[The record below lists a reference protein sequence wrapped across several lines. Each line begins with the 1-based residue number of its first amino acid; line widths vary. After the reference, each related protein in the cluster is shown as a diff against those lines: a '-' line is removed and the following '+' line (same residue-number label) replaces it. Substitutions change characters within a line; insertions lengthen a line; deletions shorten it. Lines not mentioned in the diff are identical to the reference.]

1 LGKEETLSLLEELSS
16 PLDLSNGT
24 VGIILAAGHGKRIKS
39 EKSKM
44 LHEIWGVPTVL
55 RVRSALEQGLGNT
68 SQLIVVGVKAEEV
81 ANSVGKKENLK
92 FVFQE
97 RQNGTGDAVRIAM
110 NNLELSESEL
120 EIYVVPGDMGLID
133 GDTLSAF
140 KNSFQNSNAD
150 MIVLTGQYAGNPKNN
165 RYGRIIR
172 VPKMLSDGSSADS
185 LEGEVVEIIEHK
197 DILALSSDKP
207 LELNHKGKKFD
218 LTKKELIN
226 ISEFN
231 TGVYGFKAK
240 ILNEHL
246 GAITTDNVQGE
257 LYVTDLIK
265 IFNENKMTVHAAKA
279 TDSRLVEGFN
289 VKSAL
294 REMEA
299 IARERVYDKLKD
311 VITIEDQ
318 YDFFIAE
325 EVVERILDLDRSENS
340 GDILI
345 HKGVYLGPEV
355 HLSAGVE
362 ICDNCQL
369 TGEVHLG
376 TNVHISERVVM
387 SSFPGQVVKIGD
399 GTTVLN
405 GNELKGRISIGTD
418 CLIESRVSI
427 TGSDEYPVNIGNDV
441 LLRGVSYIFGSIIEN
456 GVKITHSV
464 LKRKHVKNL
473 TSNTDGN
480 GVLKVRYILPKP
492 EGEEAVKDL

>member
-1 LGKEETLSLLEELSS
+1 MGKEETLSLLEELSS
-16 PLDLSNGT
+16 PLNLSYGA

-44 LHEIWGVPTVL
+44 LHEIWGIPTVL
-55 RVRSALEQGLGNT
+55 RVRSALEQGLGNV
-68 SQLIVVGVKAEEV
+68 SQLIVVGVKANEV
-81 ANSVGKKENLK
+81 ARSVGKKENLK

-97 RQNGTGDAVRIAM
+97 KQNGTGDAVRIAM
-110 NNLELSESEL
+110 GNLELSESDFEV
-120 EIYVVPGDMGLID
+120 YVVPGDMGLID
-133 GDTLSAF
+133 GDTISAF

-150 MIVLTGQYAGNPKNN
+150 MTVLTGEYAGNPENN
-165 RYGRIIR
+165 QYGRIIR
-172 VPKMLSDGSSADS
+172 VPKTVSDGGSAGS

-197 DILALSSDKP
+197 DILALSSDEP
-207 LELNHKGKKFD
+207 FELNHKGKKFY
-218 LTKKELIN
+218 LTKDDLIN

-231 TGVYGFKAK
+231 TGVYGFKAN

-246 GAITTDNVQGE
+246 GTITTDNVQGE

-265 IFNENKMTVHAAKA
+265 IFNESKLTVRAVKA

-289 VKSAL
+289 VKSTL
-294 REMEA
+294 RNMEA
-299 IARERVYDKLKD
+299 IARERVYEKLKD
-311 VITIEDQ
+311 VITIEDR

-325 EVVERILDLDRSENS
+325 EVVERILDLDRLENS

-345 HKGVYLGPEV
+345 HKGVFLGPEV

-369 TGEVHLG
+369 TGDVHLG

-387 SSFPGQVVKIGD
+387 SSYPGQIIKIGN

-405 GNELKGRISIGTD
+405 GSELKGRISIGTD

-441 LLRGVSYIFGSIIEN
+441 HLRGVTYIFGSVIES

-473 TSNTDGN
+473 PSNRDGN
-480 GVLKVRYILPKP
+480 GVIKVRYILPEP
-492 EGEEAVKDL
+492 EGGEAVKDL